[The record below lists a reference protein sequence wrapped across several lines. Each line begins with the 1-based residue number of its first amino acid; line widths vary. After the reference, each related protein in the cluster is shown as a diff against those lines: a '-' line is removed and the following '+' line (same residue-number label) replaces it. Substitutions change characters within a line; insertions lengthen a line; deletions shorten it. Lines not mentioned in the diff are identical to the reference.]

1 MCMRGIVLAG
11 GKGSRL
17 WPITQG
23 VNKHLLPVFDKP
35 MIFYPIA
42 TLMASGIREIAI
54 ITNPQDREIYSHLL
68 GSGEDLGIQ
77 FTYIDQVA
85 PRGIAEAFIVAED
98 FIREHKVALILG
110 DNVFHGTGMGRQ
122 LADYLDIS
130 GAHIFAYKVSD
141 PTQYGVI
148 EFDSNGNV
156 QSIQEKPLNPKSS
169 FAIPGL
175 YFLDEKCLDFAKLI
189 KPSAR
194 GELEITEILEHY
206 RKIGELKTS
215 VLPRGTAWLDTGT
228 VEALHEA
235 SSYVKIIEQR
245 QGRKIACLEEI
256 AWRQNWINSEKLNAS
271 IQKYGSSEYAKYL
284 ASIPLQENDYDT

>member
-1 MCMRGIVLAG
+1 MRGIVLAG

-17 WPITQG
+17 WPVTLA

-54 ITNPQDREIYSHLL
+54 ITNPHDREIYSGLL
-68 GSGEDLGIQ
+68 GSGEHLGIE
-77 FTYIDQVA
+77 FTYLDQKA
-85 PRGIAEAFIVAED
+85 PKGIAEAFIIAEN
-98 FIREHKVALILG
+98 FIRGHKVALILG

-148 EFDSNGNV
+148 EFDLNGNV
-156 QSIQEKPLNPKSS
+156 QSIQEKPLLPKSS

-175 YFLDEKCLDFAKLI
+175 YFLDDKCLDFAKLVE
-189 KPSAR
+189 PSAR
-194 GELEITEILEHY
+194 GELEITDILEQY
-206 RKIGELKTS
+206 KKLGELKTS

-235 SSYVKIIEQR
+235 SSYVRIIEQR

-256 AWRQNWINSEKLNAS
+256 AWRQNWIDSKKLNDS
-271 IQKYGSSEYAKYL
+271 IQKYGNSEYAKYL
-284 ASIPLQENDYDT
+284 SSLPAQENDYET

>member
-1 MCMRGIVLAG
+1 MRGIVLAG

-17 WPITQG
+17 WPVTLA

-54 ITNPQDREIYSHLL
+54 ITNPHDREIYSGLL
-68 GSGEDLGIQ
+68 GSGEHLGIE
-77 FTYIDQVA
+77 FTYLDQKA
-85 PRGIAEAFIVAED
+85 PKGIAEAFIIAEN
-98 FIREHKVALILG
+98 FIRGHKVALILG

-122 LADYLDIS
+122 LADYLDVL

-156 QSIQEKPLNPKSS
+156 QSIQEKPLLPKSS

-175 YFLDEKCLDFAKLI
+175 YFLDDKCLDFAKLI
-189 KPSAR
+189 EPSAR
-194 GELEITEILEHY
+194 GELEITDILEHY
-206 RKIGELKTS
+206 KKLGELKTS

-235 SSYVKIIEQR
+235 SSYVRIIEQR

-256 AWRQNWINSEKLNAS
+256 AWRQNWIDSKKLNDS
-271 IQKYGSSEYAKYL
+271 IQKYGNSEYAKYL
-284 ASIPLQENDYDT
+284 SSLPAQANDYET